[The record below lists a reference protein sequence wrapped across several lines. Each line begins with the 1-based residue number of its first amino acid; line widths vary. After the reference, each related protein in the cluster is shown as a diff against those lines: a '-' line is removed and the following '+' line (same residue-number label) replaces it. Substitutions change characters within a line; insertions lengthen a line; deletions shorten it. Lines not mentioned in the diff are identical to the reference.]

1 MIRGIFLSLVLC
13 AISFAA
19 AAQELSAQGFQK
31 RFSLVKNEQGQV
43 IAIRLKTISSRFSL
57 RPFIEQVKNDLLSEQ
72 RRLRSKSAASHE
84 AEIDAALI
92 GMGIDPY
99 AKDGVEEGRVVKEAL
114 LQVPEIQVEEAFA
127 AIEQTG
133 LMREFE
139 GRIQNALLQLDL
151 SVVANLNDA
160 RFFYRRNVAYEV
172 VTWALEQAEKRFASV
187 PLLNLASFVIVKV
200 HDLLHEQRMFHH
212 NMMLHYFENLP
223 ESQLGMTKEEVDRAV
238 SSIYEYRIGVTGLQE
253 SNRAAQDWQRFGW
266 NKFYMS
272 VRQGNTRARNLA
284 SDSSRYA
291 QYTRANFAFGEF
303 TTEGSRRIYNLLQNQ
318 HMFSGQPALA
328 YDFARPEKVKR
339 DRALLNLAQVALGFV
354 PGIPGFLKSMANSFL
369 DSMHKEQRLL
379 EGALVAHFEL
389 QGNQPMVEALYRQNI
404 NPYLVR

>member
-284 SDSSRYA
+284 SDSSR
-291 QYTRANFAFGEF
+291 
-303 TTEGSRRIYNLLQNQ
+303 
-318 HMFSGQPALA
+318 
-328 YDFARPEKVKR
+328 
-339 DRALLNLAQVALGFV
+339 
-354 PGIPGFLKSMANSFL
+354 
-369 DSMHKEQRLL
+369 
-379 EGALVAHFEL
+379 
-389 QGNQPMVEALYRQNI
+389 
-404 NPYLVR
+404 